1 MARLSGSMISGSPTT
16 ERVPWAQCQKVIT
29 KKNSNFSNNSFCLLP
44 KKKKKIQGWS
54 LKDIGA
60 RVITISR
67 EGGKR
72 GIHPFYGHVH
82 TLIYDQVGWR
92 IIALMIWGTKK
103 FSEINFHRNFRAAEQ
118 MILSLGTYHAPCT
131 VLSIAQ
137 EDVPSTIL
145 WLFLRTVYPNS
156 QMTPPCLLPSKLS
169 DRCI

>member
-16 ERVPWAQCQKVIT
+16 ERVPWARCQKVIT
-29 KKNSNFSNNSFCLLP
+29 KKNSNFSKNSFCLLP
-44 KKKKKIQGWS
+44 KKKKNTRLIIKRHHREV
-54 LKDIGA
+54 LGA

-72 GIHPFYGHVH
+72 GSHPSYGHVH

-145 WLFLRTVYPNS
+145 
-156 QMTPPCLLPSKLS
+156 
-169 DRCI
+169 